1 MEIFLWILF
10 CILMIPAVIIFFMI
24 VMAIIGIIVEELPKN
39 KADWLFV
46 IAFYGWLA
54 ALIIVGS
61 TLFKGN

>member
-1 MEIFLWILF
+1 
-10 CILMIPAVIIFFMI
+10 MIPAVIIFFMI